1 MRTKS
6 SKWNFFLSKIMFGVM
21 VLVFC
26 AFTSVWAESESSD
39 FSAQNTWGRDPFTS
53 AELDMVTIET
63 VAEGE
68 IPDPEV
74 EPKKTFSLTG
84 ILKRGDRSIAIIDHQ
99 LVRVGD
105 VFEGVEVMQIENEKV
120 ILKQDDEELEL
131 RLG

>member
-6 SKWNFFLSKIMFGVM
+6 SRWNFFLSKIIFGAVL
-21 VLVFC
+21 LVFC
-26 AFTSVWAESESSD
+26 AFTSTWAESESSD

>member
-1 MRTKS
+1 
-6 SKWNFFLSKIMFGVM
+6 MFGV
-21 VLVFC
+21 VLLVFC

-68 IPDPEV
+68 VPEQEV

-84 ILKRGDRSIAIIDHQ
+84 ILKRGDRSIAIIDQQ

>member
-1 MRTKS
+1 
-6 SKWNFFLSKIMFGVM
+6 MFGVM

-68 IPDPEV
+68 VPEQEV